1 MARKHKMDEVL
12 KALAK
17 KHDCRIVGNVIQ
29 VLNGESLEAKYQLS
43 NDLGNGSW
51 GKIDFLVKHCGFRQ
65 MYVVDFKNENLWN

>member
-12 KALAK
+12 RALAK

-29 VLNGESLEAKYQLS
+29 VLNGKSIEAKGQLS

-51 GKIDFLVKHCGFRQ
+51 GKIDFLVNQCGFRQ
-65 MYVVDFKNENLWN
+65 MYVVDFKN

>member
-12 KALAK
+12 RALAK

-29 VLNGESLEAKYQLS
+29 VLNGKSIEAKYQLS

-51 GKIDFLVKHCGFRQ
+51 GKIDFLVNHCGFRQ
-65 MYVVDFKNENLWN
+65 MYVVIF

>member
-12 KALAK
+12 RALAK

-29 VLNGESLEAKYQLS
+29 VLNGKSIEAKYQLS

-51 GKIDFLVKHCGFRQ
+51 GKIDFLVNHCGFRK
-65 MYVVDFKNENLWN
+65 MNVVDFKN